1 MTAIPATRSSRR
13 RREGGFRFTPA
24 RVGVFALLLMACGG
38 MLWSEAGFR
47 ALEASVAA
55 SWLNVFVPPVTS
67 SGTGYLVPI
76 ADTGVVLLRVTPEC
90 SVLLL
95 IVPILLVLSFFSLHG
110 RTPLSRVI
118 LAAVV
123 TTAGLL
129 VVNQIRLG
137 VIAVATNIWGMDP
150 GYELSHVLVG
160 SLIGIL
166 GFVGA
171 LLASLLIMGV
181 RRKRS

>member
-1 MTAIPATRSSRR
+1 MTTVTAARSRRR

-24 RVGVFALLLMACGG
+24 RAGVFALLLMACGG

-55 SWLNVFVPPVTS
+55 RWLDVVVPPVSS
-67 SGTGYLVPI
+67 SGPGYLVPI
-76 ADTGVVLLRVTPEC
+76 GDTGVVMLRVTPEC

-95 IVPILLVLSFFSLHG
+95 IIPILLVLSFFSLHG
-110 RTPLSRVI
+110 RTPLPRVI
-118 LAAVV
+118 FAAVAAS
-123 TTAGLL
+123 AGLF
-129 VVNQIRLG
+129 VVNQFRLG

-160 SLIGIL
+160 SIIGIL

-171 LLASLLIMGV
+171 LLGALFIVGF
-181 RRKRS
+181 RRKRP